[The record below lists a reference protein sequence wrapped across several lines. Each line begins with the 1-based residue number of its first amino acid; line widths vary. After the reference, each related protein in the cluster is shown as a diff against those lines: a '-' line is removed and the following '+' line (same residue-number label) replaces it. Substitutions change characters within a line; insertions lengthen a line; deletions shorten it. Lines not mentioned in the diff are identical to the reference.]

1 MTDYSYCEASDVQA
15 ELRTTTAFSSSTTP
29 TLTTCEQWISEAS
42 AEINR
47 LSGDVFGATTYIQE
61 FDLDG
66 QCVIQTRHSPIISV
80 TSLLYNQNP
89 LGSSSGTSYLAM
101 TEDTHFTVYK
111 DTGEI
116 VWLPN
121 FSPVDGRKRV
131 KVTYKGGY
139 LEVPA
144 YIQTL
149 CVKMVAER
157 VLSSLLNS
165 NVNEGSD
172 GGSIS
177 VGSISIVE
185 PGAYGV
191 QNFRRLQNDVA
202 ESKKAL
208 AVGTGVYRY

>member
-1 MTDYSYCEASDVQA
+1 MADYSYCEASDVQA
-15 ELRTTTAFSSSTTP
+15 ELRATTAFSSSTTP
-29 TLTTCEQWISEAS
+29 PLITVEQWISEAS

-47 LSGDVFGATTYIQE
+47 LAGDVFGATTYTQE

-66 QCVIQTRHSPIISV
+66 QCLIQTRHSPIISV
-80 TSLLYNQNP
+80 TSFLYNQNP
-89 LGSSSGTSYLAM
+89 LGSASGTSYLAK
-101 TEDTHFTVYK
+101 TEDTDFTVYK
-111 DTGEI
+111 ESGEI
-116 VWLPN
+116 AWLSSFHPA
-121 FSPVDGRKRV
+121 DGRKRV
-131 KVTYKGGY
+131 KVTYKAGY

-157 VLSSLLNS
+157 VLSSLLNA

-191 QNFRRLQNDVA
+191 QNYRRLQSDVA
-202 ESKKAL
+202 EGKKSL